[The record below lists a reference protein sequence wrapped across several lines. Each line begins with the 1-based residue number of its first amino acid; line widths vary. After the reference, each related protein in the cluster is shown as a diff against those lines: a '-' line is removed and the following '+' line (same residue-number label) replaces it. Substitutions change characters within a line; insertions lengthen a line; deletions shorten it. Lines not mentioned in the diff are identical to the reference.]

1 MPIKRLFQKKDQVA
15 LFWQWFEESQ
25 QAYYNLSEGQ
35 LENLFDQL
43 EKKLHKVNKELV
55 FEFSDELI
63 GGKREF
69 IISADGLEE
78 AFPTVIELVDKA
90 PKLPGFDIIAF
101 RQPSEEEFDVSIDGI
116 ILTTEQVYFD
126 YVYNPE
132 AQLVD
137 LKLFIEDFD
146 QDTMAYDQA
155 VFIMMDSILGEYD
168 AATKVDS
175 IELHKLRGKEGLYPI
190 TELRKKVVG

>member
-1 MPIKRLFQKKDQVA
+1 MPIKRLFQKKDQTA

-25 QAYYNLSEGQ
+25 QTYYKLPGDQ

-55 FEFSDELI
+55 FEFSAELV

-69 IISADGLEE
+69 IISADGMEE
-78 AFPTVIELVDKA
+78 AFPSVIELVDKA
-90 PKLPGFDIIAF
+90 PELQSFDIIAF
-101 RQPSEEEFDVSIDGI
+101 RQPSEENFDVSIDGI
-116 ILTTEQVYFD
+116 TLTTEQVYFD

-132 AQLVD
+132 TELVD

-146 QDTMAYDQA
+146 PDIMAYDQA

-175 IELHKLRGKEGLYPI
+175 IELHKLRRKERLYPI
-190 TELRKKVVG
+190 TELRKKVVR